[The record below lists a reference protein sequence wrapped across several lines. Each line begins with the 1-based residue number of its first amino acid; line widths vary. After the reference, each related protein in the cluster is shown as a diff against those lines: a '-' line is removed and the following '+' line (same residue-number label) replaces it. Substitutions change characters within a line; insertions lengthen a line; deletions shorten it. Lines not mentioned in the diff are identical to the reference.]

1 MRKMTLMMLAPL
13 LLSGCLVGVEG
24 WDRDASY
31 TTFRSS
37 ESSQNEQRLDAK
49 IELNVGQL
57 LIEAG
62 QSGTSYDIDLYY
74 DENAFEPKLD
84 FRRSGEE
91 ARLDFDLDSKS
102 RVNSGLGKTR
112 LNLKLDPD
120 ARLELDAQTGVAESE
135 IDLSSLKIVRLHLE
149 SGVGETKVFSA
160 NLNTEICRH
169 ISVENGVGTLKM
181 SGLGNL
187 NFERMEF
194 QGGIGAAELEF
205 GGDWQR
211 DAQVDIDVGIGA
223 VEIVLPRSI
232 GAEVRMSKSWLSAID
247 IRGFRKNGS
256 TYTSDNMDRVS
267 RVVRIN
273 INTGIGGV
281 EVRWR

>member
-1 MRKMTLMMLAPL
+1 MRKMTLLVLVPV
-13 LLSGCLVGVEG
+13 LLSGCLVGADA

-37 ESSQNEQRLDAK
+37 EPSQDEHSLEAK

-57 LIEAG
+57 LIE
-62 QSGTSYDIDLYY
+62 SGVPGMSYDLDLYY
-74 DENAFEPKLD
+74 DENAFDPRLD
-84 FRRSGEE
+84 FRRSEDG
-91 ARLDFDLDSKS
+91 AHLNFDLDGKS

-112 LNLKLDPD
+112 LNLKLDP
-120 ARLELDAQTGVAESE
+120 ATRLDLDAQTGVAESE
-135 IDLSSLKIVRLHLE
+135 IDLSDLKIVRLHLE
-149 SGVGETKVFSA
+149 NGVGETSVFSA
-160 NLNTEICRH
+160 NQNTEICRH

-194 QGGIGAAELEF
+194 RGGIGAAELEF
-205 GGDWQR
+205 SGDWQR
-211 DAQVDIDVGIGA
+211 NAEVDIDVGIGS

-232 GAEVRMSKSWLSAID
+232 GAEVRMSKSWLSGID
-247 IRGFRKNGS
+247 IHGFRKDGR
-256 TYTSDNMDRVS
+256 TYISDNMDRVS
-267 RVVRIN
+267 RVVRLN